1 MKHFPVILFIGL
13 ALGKT
18 GTDELI
24 IKKGKKNVR
33 FKTNQKLVV
42 NSSIEGMFK
51 EIISDDLVISTKNSI
66 DEKVPISSIKKIS
79 VPSKLPANI
88 SFLKGA
94 CFGAGIALIPAFIM
108 AYEDPLYLMVVHIYP
123 PLGAALGGLTSYIV
137 PKFKKNKV
145 YLIQENE
152 WEIVND

>member
-1 MKHFPVILFIGL
+1 MTVDEIQDF
-13 ALGKT
+13 
-18 GTDELI
+18 TD
-24 IKKGKKNVR
+24 
-33 FKTNQKLVV
+33 KTNQKLVV

-51 EIISDDLVISTKNSI
+51 EIISDHLVIGTKYSF

-108 AYEDPLYLMVVHIYP
+108 AYEDPLYLIVVHIYP
-123 PLGAALGGLTSYIV
+123 PFGAVLGGLASYII
-137 PKFKKNKV
+137 PKFRKTKV